1 MPRRKLSEIIE
12 LVRLVSESQPKK
24 WTSPDVIE
32 YITAYEEQH
41 PEKKM
46 TKHLMRKLER
56 QYWRSVRAE
65 AKKQKKP

>member
-1 MPRRKLSEIIE
+1 MFKERI
-12 LVRLVSESQPKK
+12 RLVKTVFSGMREVMGPKI
-24 WTSPDVIE
+24 WISPEIAIYIDE
-32 YITAYEEQH
+32 YAKAH

-65 AKKQKKP
+65 AKKNR

>member
-32 YITAYEEQH
+32 YIAAYEKQH
-41 PEKKM
+41 PEQKM

-65 AKKQKKP
+65 AKKNR